1 MASGH
6 VLRFPRSDS
15 EGAFVIVQATPIKSK
30 ALDVKLVGTDGVEPY
45 AISRESNARHPAFLA
60 DDHRGPGEVALV
72 VRHDKVASL
81 RVKNSPVSEEEWV
94 AILTAVLQ
102 QEPAGDIEAI
112 ASVENESVL
121 TLTIRKKGNEFTQRL
136 GAIELSHSPRELIEL
151 FDWCALSAQT
161 ANEAKKALASTTAKA
176 NKLEDSVRELKAQID
191 ELVAAK
197 EADESELLEK
207 FRDLL
212 NEKKLKIRQQQKLLA
227 SASVEPEKLAQV
239 QSSQAAAKG
248 HVAAK
253 SRPGKRKTAPAPV
266 GDADSS
272 EESEDKMDVDEAK
285 EQAADESDQQRDTTE
300 DDDETAS
307 ENEDEE
313 SAAPTHSQQTRSR
326 VSPPPKPK
334 AAAAP
339 AKKEAPPAKREL
351 PFARKKAA
359 PKAPPPPAGSETES
373 DDEL

>member
-15 EGAFVIVQATPIKSK
+15 EGAFVIVQATPTRSK
-30 ALDVKLVGTDGVEPY
+30 ALDVKLVGTDGVKPY
-45 AISRESNARHPAFLA
+45 AVSL
-60 DDHRGPGEVALV
+60 
-72 VRHDKVASL
+72 RHDKVALL

-102 QEPAGDIEAI
+102 QEPADGVEAI

-161 ANEAKKALASTTAKA
+161 ANEAKEALASTTAKA
-176 NKLEDSVRELKAQID
+176 SKLEDSVRELKAQLD

-212 NEKKLKIRQQQKLLA
+212 NEKKVKIRQQQKLLA
-227 SASVEPEKLAQV
+227 SASVEPERLAQV
-239 QSSQAAAKG
+239 QQSSQAAVRG
-248 HVAAK
+248 HAAAK

-266 GDADSS
+266 EDADSS
-272 EESEDKMDVDEAK
+272 EESEGKMDVDEVK
-285 EQAADESDQQRDTTE
+285 EQAADLSDQQRDTTE
-300 DDDETAS
+300 DEDETAS
-307 ENEDEE
+307 EDDDEE
-313 SAAPTHSQQTRSR
+313 PAAPAPSKHTRSQ

-339 AKKEAPPAKREL
+339 TKKEAPPAKRDL

-359 PKAPPPPAGSETES
+359 PKAPPPPDGSETES

>member
-15 EGAFVIVQATPIKSK
+15 EGAFVIVQATPTRSK

-45 AISRESNARHPAFLA
+45 AVSL
-60 DDHRGPGEVALV
+60 
-72 VRHDKVASL
+72 RHDKVASL

-94 AILTAVLQ
+94 TILTAVLH
-102 QEPAGDIEAI
+102 QEPAEGVEAI

-161 ANEAKKALASTTAKA
+161 ANEAKEALGSTTAKA
-176 NKLEDSVRELKAQID
+176 SKLEESVRELKAQLD

-212 NEKKLKIRQQQKLLA
+212 NEKKVKIRQQQKLLA

-239 QSSQAAAKG
+239 QQSSQAAVRG
-248 HVAAK
+248 HAAAK
-253 SRPGKRKTAPAPV
+253 SRPGKRKTAPAAV
-266 GDADSS
+266 DDADSS
-272 EESEDKMDVDEAK
+272 EESDGKMDVDEVK
-285 EQAADESDQQRDTTE
+285 EQAADLSDQQRDTT
-300 DDDETAS
+300 DDEDETAS
-307 ENEDEE
+307 EDDGEE
-313 SAAPTHSQQTRSR
+313 PTAPAPSKHTRSQ
-326 VSPPPKPK
+326 VSPPSKPK

>member
-15 EGAFVIVQATPIKSK
+15 EGAFVIVQATPTRSK

-45 AISRESNARHPAFLA
+45 AVSPNGRVSLA
-60 DDHRGPGEVALV
+60 

-94 AILTAVLQ
+94 TILTAVLH
-102 QEPAGDIEAI
+102 QEPAEGVEAI

-161 ANEAKKALASTTAKA
+161 ANEAKESLASTTAKA
-176 NKLEDSVRELKAQID
+176 SKLEESVRELKAQLD

-212 NEKKLKIRQQQKLLA
+212 NEKKVKIRQQQKLLA

-239 QSSQAAAKG
+239 QQRSQAAVRG
-248 HVAAK
+248 HAAAK

-266 GDADSS
+266 DDADSS
-272 EESEDKMDVDEAK
+272 DESEGKMDVDEVK
-285 EQAADESDQQRDTTE
+285 EQAADLSDQQRDTTE
-300 DDDETAS
+300 DEDETAS
-307 ENEDEE
+307 EDDDDEE
-313 SAAPTHSQQTRSR
+313 PAAPAPSKHTRSQ

-359 PKAPPPPAGSETES
+359 PKAPPLPAGSETES

>member
-15 EGAFVIVQATPIKSK
+15 EGAFVIVQATPTRSK

-45 AISRESNARHPAFLA
+45 AVSL
-60 DDHRGPGEVALV
+60 
-72 VRHDKVASL
+72 RHDKVASL

-94 AILTAVLQ
+94 TILTAVLH
-102 QEPAGDIEAI
+102 QEPAEGVEAI
-112 ASVENESVL
+112 ASVENESFL

-161 ANEAKKALASTTAKA
+161 ANEAKEALASTTAKA
-176 NKLEDSVRELKAQID
+176 SKLEESVRELKAQLD

-197 EADESELLEK
+197 EADESELLER

-212 NEKKLKIRQQQKLLA
+212 NEKKVKIRQQQKLLA

-239 QSSQAAAKG
+239 QQSSQAAVRG
-248 HVAAK
+248 HAAAK

-266 GDADSS
+266 DDADSS
-272 EESEDKMDVDEAK
+272 EESEGKMDVDEVK
-285 EQAADESDQQRDTTE
+285 EQVADLSDQQRDTTE
-300 DDDETAS
+300 DEDETAS
-307 ENEDEE
+307 EDDVDEE
-313 SAAPTHSQQTRSR
+313 PAAAPAPSKPTRSQ

-359 PKAPPPPAGSETES
+359 AKAPPPPAGSETES

>member
-15 EGAFVIVQATPIKSK
+15 EGAFVIVQATPTRSK

-45 AISRESNARHPAFLA
+45 AVSL
-60 DDHRGPGEVALV
+60 
-72 VRHDKVASL
+72 RHDKVASL

-94 AILTAVLQ
+94 AILNAVLR
-102 QEPAGDIEAI
+102 QEPADGVEAV

-161 ANEAKKALASTTAKA
+161 ANEAKEALASTTAKA
-176 NKLEDSVRELKAQID
+176 SKLEDSVRELKAQLD

-212 NEKKLKIRQQQKLLA
+212 NEKKVKIRQQQKLLA
-227 SASVEPEKLAQV
+227 SASVEPERLAQV
-239 QSSQAAAKG
+239 QQSSQAAVRG
-248 HVAAK
+248 HAAAK
-253 SRPGKRKTAPAPV
+253 SRPGKRKTALAPV
-266 GDADSS
+266 EDADSS
-272 EESEDKMDVDEAK
+272 EESEGKMDIDEVK
-285 EQAADESDQQRDTTE
+285 EQAADLSDQQRDTTE
-300 DDDETAS
+300 DEDETAS
-307 ENEDEE
+307 EDDDEE
-313 SAAPTHSQQTRSR
+313 PAAPAPSKHTRSQ

-339 AKKEAPPAKREL
+339 AKKEAPPAKRDL

>member
-15 EGAFVIVQATPIKSK
+15 EGAFVIVQATPTRSK

-45 AISRESNARHPAFLA
+45 AVSL
-60 DDHRGPGEVALV
+60 
-72 VRHDKVASL
+72 RHDKVASL

-94 AILTAVLQ
+94 TILTAVLH
-102 QEPAGDIEAI
+102 QEPAEDVEAI

-161 ANEAKKALASTTAKA
+161 ANEAKEALASTTAKA
-176 NKLEDSVRELKAQID
+176 SKLEESVRELKAQLD

-212 NEKKLKIRQQQKLLA
+212 NEKKVKIRQQQKLLA
-227 SASVEPEKLAQV
+227 SASVEPEKLVQV
-239 QSSQAAAKG
+239 QQSSQAAVRG
-248 HVAAK
+248 HAAAK

-266 GDADSS
+266 DDADSS
-272 EESEDKMDVDEAK
+272 EESDGKMEVDEVK
-285 EQAADESDQQRDTTE
+285 EQAADLSDQQRDTTE
-300 DDDETAS
+300 DEDETAS
-307 ENEDEE
+307 EDDDEE
-313 SAAPTHSQQTRSR
+313 PAAPAPSKHTRSQ
-326 VSPPPKPK
+326 VSPPSKPK